1 VKFTDKT
8 RHLIRDRAKHRCELC
23 GTAIREAGQIHHRK
37 PRGMGGTKDLQSR
50 SAANGLYVHLKCH
63 AKIES
68 ERWKA
73 YQNGWLVRQ
82 DDVSEETPV
91 LMWDGWKTL
100 NPDGTLTSVVSPT
113 SLIGA

>member
-1 VKFTDKT
+1 MKFTGKT
-8 RHLIRDRAKHRCELC
+8 RHLIQDRAKHRCELC

-37 PRGMGGTKDLQSR
+37 PRGMGGTKDLESR

-73 YQNGWLVRQ
+73 YQNDWLVRQ
-82 DDVSEETPV
+82 YDASEKTPV

-100 NPDGTLTSVVSPT
+100 NADGTLANVSSST
-113 SLIGA
+113 RLTGG

>member
-1 VKFTDKT
+1 
-8 RHLIRDRAKHRCELC
+8 
-23 GTAIREAGQIHHRK
+23 
-37 PRGMGGTKDLQSR
+37 MGGTKDHQSR

-82 DDVSEETPV
+82 YDASEKTPV

-100 NPDGTLTSVVSPT
+100 NADGTLANVSSST
-113 SLIGA
+113 RLTGG